1 MADAGSSGF
10 RVPFVGVNRDAFFR
24 PFNITTGYHEFI
36 GERICS
42 KICIPYAALF
52 SQKAKVKVM
61 FEIFDNGNIRVIRM
75 WGMNHIEGK
84 QTVSLQDVSNM
95 LNGLGVAGLF
105 FVFAVVF
112 PFFAQNDSTL
122 ILPLCILGS
131 EDDKLLVMI
140 NK

>member
-1 MADAGSSGF
+1 
-10 RVPFVGVNRDAFFR
+10 
-24 PFNITTGYHEFI
+24 
-36 GERICS
+36 
-42 KICIPYAALF
+42 
-52 SQKAKVKVM
+52 
-61 FEIFDNGNIRVIRM
+61 
-75 WGMNHIEGK
+75 
-84 QTVSLQDVSNM
+84 M